1 MAVYKQKSTYMHMY
15 CTKDINIRSTEK
27 DLSSWL
33 GAAWYGLAWIM
44 ARRWLGEAW
53 QGHNRYLE

>member
-1 MAVYKQKSTYMHMY
+1 MHMY

-33 GAAWYGLAWIM
+33 GVAWYGLAWIM

-53 QGHNRYLE
+53 QGHNKHLE